1 MMERKLEILSRREI
15 LTKSLP
21 TLVLVAAL
29 VEVDIGKGEAQ
40 QKMAQKLVQYQETP
54 KKDQHCSICLHFVP
68 PGGCKLVDGGINP
81 NGWCAL
87 FAPKPR
93 SSWRRAAGDWATM
106 SRVWH
111 LQKKTTL

>member
-68 PGGCKLVDGGINP
+68 PGSCKLVDGGINP

-87 FAPKPR
+87 FAPKAQ
-93 SSWRRAAGDWATM
+93 S
-106 SRVWH
+106 
-111 LQKKTTL
+111 